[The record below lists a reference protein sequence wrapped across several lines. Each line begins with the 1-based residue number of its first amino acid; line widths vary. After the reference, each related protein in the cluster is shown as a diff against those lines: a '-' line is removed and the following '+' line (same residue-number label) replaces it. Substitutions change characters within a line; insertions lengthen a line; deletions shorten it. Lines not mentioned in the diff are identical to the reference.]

1 MKKLLSIALCATAAM
16 SFAATEVEVAS
27 VGVTEITIPSGQQN
41 TIIASSF
48 SGLNGTDGGVTVEH
62 LIKTATGLADGD
74 QLMLFRNGKYYTFN
88 WSASTGSWSANTVV
102 VSDSSST
109 TTFSVDTELTVGE
122 GLWLIR
128 NSTDGEVKLYLY
140 GATPSS
146 TTVTTTAGAWNLIGN
161 PTESNYTFS
170 DTTGEKGDLIIVVSN
185 GVLVNYVRKKGGWYM
200 SKEDGTLEKGTPA
213 VAPGMGIWYNP
224 KTATSFEWG
233 TTSQS

>member
-88 WSASTGSWSANTVV
+88 WSASTGSWSENTVV
-102 VSDSSST
+102 ETGSSEA
-109 TTFSVDTELTVGE
+109 TTFSDDTELTVGE

-161 PTESNYTFS
+161 PTESSYTI
-170 DTTGEKGDLIIVVSN
+170 TAGVKGDKIVTVVE
-185 GVLVNYVRKKGGWYM
+185 GALREYNYVASKGWYYQTFADGVRTVHD
-200 SKEDGTLEKGTPA
+200 EDPTI
-213 VAPGMGIWYNP
+213 APGVGFWYY
-224 KTATSFEWG
+224 TQSEQTITWG
-233 TTSQS
+233 K

>member
-1 MKKLLSIALCATAAM
+1 MKKLLSIALCATAAV

-48 SGLNGTDGGVTVEH
+48 NGLNGTDGGVTVEH

-161 PTESNYTFS
+161 PTESSYTI
-170 DTTGEKGDLIIVVSN
+170 TAGVKGDKIVTVVE
-185 GVLVNYVRKKGGWYM
+185 GALREYNYVASKGWYYQTFADGVRTVHD
-200 SKEDGTLEKGTPA
+200 EDPTI
-213 VAPGMGIWYNP
+213 APGVGFWYY
-224 KTATSFEWG
+224 TQSEQTITWG
-233 TTSQS
+233 K

>member
-48 SGLNGTDGGVTVEH
+48 NGLNGTDGGVTVEH

-122 GLWLIR
+122 GMWLIR

-161 PTESNYTFS
+161 PTESNYTI
-170 DTTGEKGDLIIVVSN
+170 TAGVKGDKIVTVVE
-185 GVLVNYVRKKGGWYM
+185 GALREYNYVASKGWYYQTFADGVRTVHD
-200 SKEDGTLEKGTPA
+200 EDPTI
-213 VAPGMGIWYNP
+213 APGVGFWYY
-224 KTATSFEWG
+224 TQSEQTITWG
-233 TTSQS
+233 K

>member
-48 SGLNGTDGGVTVEH
+48 NGLNGTDGGVTVEH

-122 GLWLIR
+122 GMWLIR

-161 PTESNYTFS
+161 PTESSYTI
-170 DTTGEKGDLIIVVSN
+170 TAGVKGDKIVTVVE
-185 GVLVNYVRKKGGWYM
+185 GALREYNYVASKGWYYQTFADGVRTVHD
-200 SKEDGTLEKGTPA
+200 EDPTI
-213 VAPGMGIWYNP
+213 APGVGFWYY
-224 KTATSFEWG
+224 TQSEQTITWG
-233 TTSQS
+233 K

>member
-48 SGLNGTDGGVTVEH
+48 NGLNGTDGGVTVEH

-74 QLMLFRNGKYYTFN
+74 QLMLFRSGKYYTFN

-122 GLWLIR
+122 GMWLIR

-161 PTESNYTFS
+161 PTETEFSNF
-170 DTTGEKGDLIIVVSN
+170 TGVKGDKIIVVVN
-185 GVLVNYVRKKGGWYM
+185 GALREYNYNTKNATWWYDSGTGGKQVVTKGAP
-200 SKEDGTLEKGTPA
+200 SI
-213 VAPGMGIWYNP
+213 APGVGFWYY
-224 KTATSFEWG
+224 TQSSQTITWG
-233 TTSQS
+233 N

>member
-74 QLMLFRNGKYYTFN
+74 QLMLFRSGKYYTFN
-88 WSASTGSWSANTVV
+88 WSTADGWKANTAVETGSSEA
-102 VSDSSST
+102 
-109 TTFSVDTELTVGE
+109 TTFSDDTELTVGE

-161 PTESNYTFS
+161 PTESSYTI
-170 DTTGEKGDLIIVVSN
+170 TAGVKGDKIVTVVE
-185 GVLVNYVRKKGGWYM
+185 GALREYNYVASKGWYYQTFADGVRTVHD
-200 SKEDGTLEKGTPA
+200 EDPTI
-213 VAPGMGIWYNP
+213 APGVGFWYY
-224 KTATSFEWG
+224 TQSEQTITWG
-233 TTSQS
+233 K

>member
-1 MKKLLSIALCATAAM
+1 MKKLLSIALCATAAV

-88 WSASTGSWSANTVV
+88 WSTSTGSWSANTVV

-161 PTESNYTFS
+161 PTESSYTI
-170 DTTGEKGDLIIVVSN
+170 TAGVKGDKIVTVVE
-185 GVLVNYVRKKGGWYM
+185 GALREYNYVASKGWYYQTFADGVRTVHD
-200 SKEDGTLEKGTPA
+200 EDPTI
-213 VAPGMGIWYNP
+213 APGVGFWYY
-224 KTATSFEWG
+224 TQSSQTITWG
-233 TTSQS
+233 K